1 MALYRYVKRLP
12 AARKTREGKFSPK
25 VLAGFLVV
33 LGLFFL
39 ANAAYPI
46 ITYQLLISPRFSTS
60 FVSPNTEAAI
70 AQSFG
75 PGSGQ
80 EANDSTKTLGTQVDL
95 LDLTRASNWF
105 PEENVIF
112 DESQTKLYSLSI
124 PKLGIENAKVTLGDD
139 LKNSLVQYPGTA
151 APGRFGN
158 TVIFG
163 HSVLP
168 QFFNPKN
175 YMTIFS
181 TLPTLRPKDEIL
193 VDFNQV
199 RYKYVIEQMIEV
211 SPTDISILAQRYDDS
226 YLTLITC
233 VPPGTYMKRLI
244 VRARLTKI

>member
-1 MALYRYVKRLP
+1 MALYRYVKRQ
-12 AARKTREGKFSPK
+12 RTISPK
-25 VLAGFLVV
+25 KPNWQFNRRAISFVLIVI
-33 LGLFFL
+33 GLFFL

-46 ITYQLLISPRFSTS
+46 ITYQLLLSPRFSSS

-75 PGSGQ
+75 EVAGE
-80 EANDSTKTLGTQVDL
+80 EAAASGTQIVL
-95 LDLTRASNWF
+95 PDLTQTSDWSA
-105 PEENVIF
+105 EKEVIF
-112 DESQTKLYSLSI
+112 DDSQTKFYTLSI
-124 PKLGIENAKVTLGDD
+124 PKLGIENARVAVGDD
-139 LKNSLVQYPGTA
+139 LSHNLIQYPGTA

-181 TLPTLRPKDEIL
+181 TLPTLRPKDEVL

-199 RYKYVIEQMIEV
+199 RYKYVVEQMIEV

-233 VPPGTYMKRLI
+233 VPPGTYLRRLI
-244 VRARLTKI
+244 VRARLARI

>member
-12 AARKTREGKFSPK
+12 AARKTREWKFSPK
-25 VLAGFLVV
+25 VMAGLLVV

-46 ITYQLLISPRFSTS
+46 ITYQLLVSPRFSTS

-75 PGSGQ
+75 TVSSQEGS
-80 EANDSTKTLGTQVDL
+80 DFTKTLGTQVDL
-95 LDLTRASNWF
+95 LDLTKASNWF

-112 DESQTKLYSLSI
+112 DESQTNLYTLSI

-139 LKNSLVQYPGTA
+139 LKSSLIQYPGTA

-168 QFFNPKN
+168 QFYNPKN

-233 VPPGTYMKRLI
+233 VPPGTYMRRLI

>member
-1 MALYRYVKRLP
+1 MALYRYVKRVP
-12 AARKTREGKFSPK
+12 AARKTKEWKLGPK
-25 VLAGFLVV
+25 MAAGLLVI
-33 LGLFFL
+33 LGFFFL

-46 ITYQLLISPRFSTS
+46 ISYQLLISPRFSSS

-75 PGSGQ
+75 TVSG
-80 EANDSTKTLGTQVDL
+80 EENNNPSETLGTQVDL
-95 LDLTRASNWF
+95 ADLTKASNWF
-105 PEENVIF
+105 PEENTIF
-112 DESQTKLYSLSI
+112 DERQTSLYSLSI
-124 PKLGIENAKVTLGDD
+124 PKLGIQNAKVALNND
-139 LKNSLVQYPGTA
+139 LKSNLVQYPGTA

-193 VDFNQV
+193 IDFNQV
-199 RYKYVIEQMIEV
+199 RYKYVVEQMIEV
-211 SPTDISILAQRYDDS
+211 VPTDISILAQRYDDS

-244 VRARLTKI
+244 VRSRLTKI

>member
-1 MALYRYVKRLP
+1 MALYRYVKRAP
-12 AARKTREGKFSPK
+12 ITRKTRERKFGPK
-25 VLAGFLVV
+25 TVAGLLVI
-33 LGLFFL
+33 LGFFFL

-46 ITYQLLISPRFSTS
+46 ITYQLLVSPRFSSS

-75 PGSGQ
+75 AVSGQ
-80 EANDSTKTLGTQVDL
+80 ENNVPAETLGTQVDIA
-95 LDLTRASNWF
+95 DLTKASNWF
-105 PEENVIF
+105 PEESVIF
-112 DESQTKLYSLSI
+112 DERQTSLYSLSI
-124 PKLGIENAKVTLGDD
+124 PKLGIENAKVALGND
-139 LKNSLVQYPGTA
+139 LKSNLVQYPGTA

-181 TLPTLRPKDEIL
+181 TLPTLRPRDEIL

-199 RYKYVIEQMIEV
+199 RYKYVVEQMIEV
-211 SPTDISILAQRYDDS
+211 VPTDISILAQRYDDS

-244 VRARLTKI
+244 VRSRLTKI